1 MEAFDIGSHVVIEF
15 EDDRKL
21 AGYILARSDDG
32 AGLFLNATHKE
43 SEIKLYV
50 NPSVS
55 EDIRRQLMEKP
66 MRKLR
71 LSAVLNGA
79 PLAALRGRDELV
91 GVLQDIYEDRL
102 LEGRDESPQFRELAT
117 PVRMYVNIGYIRFM
131 EDTDDKIMESEVNLF
146 DQTFETELKVL
157 LDEED
162 AKKEEDAE
170 ADAESDEV
178 VKPVE

>member
-43 SEIKLYV
+43 SEVRLYV
-50 NPSVS
+50 NPAASA
-55 EDIRRQLMEKP
+55 DIRRQLMEKP
-66 MRKLR
+66 MRRLR

-79 PLAALRGRDELV
+79 PLAALMARDELV
-91 GVLQDIYEDRL
+91 DVLQGIYEGRL
-102 LEGRDESPQFRELAT
+102 LEGRDDSPQFRELAT
-117 PVRMYVNIGYIRFM
+117 PVRMYVNFGYIRYM

-146 DQTFETELKVL
+146 DQTFESELKTL
-157 LDEED
+157 LDTEEARTKED
-162 AKKEEDAE
+162 AKADAE
-170 ADAESDEV
+170 ADEV
-178 VKPVE
+178 EKPVE